1 MGEKLEKFRN
11 SLAFL
16 VLIMSGSYLL
26 AFLFSKLLEQI

>member
-11 SLAFL
+11 SLAAF

-26 AFLFSKLLEQI
+26 AFLLSGLLEQI